1 MAAVMVAIAFSFCR
15 FVSDASWRDEDG
27 TAPSGFGKAAWSL
40 SEPKRLTQS
49 FYAAIVASLDVVVTS
64 FRHTPFL
71 TAPTAAPAL
80 SAFPQFL
87 RRLRPPPAW
96 QHFRS
101 KIIISYVF
109 TNRVYINNL
118 HLKTG
123 EIANLY

>member
-1 MAAVMVAIAFSFCR
+1 MAAVTVAIAFSFCR
-15 FVSDASWRDEDG
+15 FVSDASPAGGGRDG
-27 TAPSGFGKAAWSL
+27 SVKFGKAAWSL

-87 RRLRPPPAW
+87 RRLRPPPAV
-96 QHFRS
+96 QHRE
-101 KIIISYVF
+101 
-109 TNRVYINNL
+109 TN
-118 HLKTG
+118 
-123 EIANLY
+123 

>member
-1 MAAVMVAIAFSFCR
+1 MAAVMVAIAFFILPVR
-15 FVSDASWRDEDG
+15 FGRFRQQEEDG

-49 FYAAIVASLDVVVTS
+49 FYASIVASLAGVVTS

-87 RRLRPPPAW
+87 RRLRPPPAR
-96 QHFRS
+96 QH
-101 KIIISYVF
+101 
-109 TNRVYINNL
+109 
-118 HLKTG
+118 G
-123 EIANLY
+123 EAH